1 MIRRRETI
9 TLLAGAVVAAL
20 PRAARAQ
27 SAMPV
32 VGLLNAGAPESAACR
47 TSAFRQGLSE
57 AGYVEGRN
65 VTIEY
70 RWAEVLYDR
79 APELVADLVRRRV
92 ASSLLDERTAHL
104 RSDTTEPI
112 HWPPRQ
118 CRCQQSRQ
126 RRSGYVQ
133 VASERPAWGE
143 EYDRAITALRIL
155 RRSWD
160 EDCLGGARAARFGP
174 SMGIGSGSR
183 RR

>member
-1 MIRRRETI
+1 MIRRRETV

-70 RWAEVLYDR
+70 RWAEGRYDR

-92 ASSLLDERTAHL
+92 AVIAPRRKDGAS
-104 RSDTTEPI
+104 PI
-112 HWPPRQ
+112 
-118 CRCQQSRQ
+118 
-126 RRSGYVQ
+126 
-133 VASERPAWGE
+133 
-143 EYDRAITALRIL
+143 
-155 RRSWD
+155 
-160 EDCLGGARAARFGP
+160 
-174 SMGIGSGSR
+174 
-183 RR
+183 